1 MRMSTVLLVNS
12 NNGYVRELVLTNNQD
27 RLVHLPAQGLRLN
40 ERDGLAVQADLA
52 LALLGM
58 SDRRRSLLL
67 AETRDERRRTLR
79 FRHLCTVLFS
89 SSLGSRFSATVSA
102 ASNVP
107 CSICRMVRKP
117 GGSCSPACTCA
128 VTNQALVL
136 CT

>member
-1 MRMSTVLLVNS
+1 MSTVLLVNS

-79 FRHLCTVLFS
+79 FRHLLCVSSVLARGARTYLDVWYGRNLAAYVRFS
-89 SSLGSRFSATVSA
+89 SRARCPRTVHVTTFEPYSSMGS
-102 ASNVP
+102 P
-107 CSICRMVRKP
+107 Y
-117 GGSCSPACTCA
+117 
-128 VTNQALVL
+128 
-136 CT
+136 